1 MMFTPVSDSINE
13 TIARAR
19 QCLTNENSEGYEA
32 LDSLFRRLEAVAR
45 EVFQDKLRSDYQGLV
60 EKLEK
65 GRVLT
70 ADEQNTL
77 ELLIIGVARTYLQ
90 METDFPTWQT
100 KVDRLARELEALE
113 ASGVDSTDALLRV
126 QCICLEAK
134 TVLPE
139 LTNYLRERERVERF
153 ENSMRS
159 SLGAESGQ
167 LLADVVREMMQ
178 SGRS

>member
-1 MMFTPVSDSINE
+1 MFTPVSDSIQE
-13 TIARAR
+13 TVARAR
-19 QCLTNENSEGYEA
+19 QCLAHENSEAYEA
-32 LDSLFRRLEAVAR
+32 LDSLFRRLEVVAR
-45 EVFQDKLRSDYQGLV
+45 EVLQDKLRGDYQGLV

-70 ADEQNTL
+70 ADEQSTL

-90 METDFPTWQT
+90 MEPDFPTWKI
-100 KVDRLARELEALE
+100 KVDGLARELEALQ
-113 ASGVDSTDALLRV
+113 ASGVESADALLRV
-126 QCICLEAK
+126 QGICLEAK
-134 TVLPE
+134 AVLPE

-159 SLGAESGQ
+159 SLGVESGQ

>member
-1 MMFTPVSDSINE
+1 MGDPVSSSIQE
-13 TIARAR
+13 TTSKAR

-32 LDSLFRRLEAVAR
+32 LDSLFRRLEVVAR
-45 EVFQDKLRSDYQGLV
+45 EVMQDKLRGDYQTLV

-70 ADEQNTL
+70 AEEQNTL

-90 METDFPTWQT
+90 IESDFPTWKA
-100 KVDRLARELEALE
+100 KVDRLAHELEALQ
-113 ASGVDSTDALLRV
+113 ASGIDSAEALL
-126 QCICLEAK
+126 QIQGICLEAK

-153 ENSMRS
+153 ENSLRS
-159 SLGAESGQ
+159 SLGVESGQ
-167 LLADVVREMMQ
+167 LLADVVREMLQ

>member
-1 MMFTPVSDSINE
+1 MFTPVSASINE
-13 TIARAR
+13 TVAKAR
-19 QCLTNENSEGYEA
+19 QCLVNENSEGYET
-32 LDSLFRRLEAVAR
+32 LDSLFRRLDAVAR
-45 EVFQDKLRSDYQGLV
+45 EVFQDKLRNDYQGLV

-70 ADEQNTL
+70 PDEQNTL

-90 METDFPTWQT
+90 MESDFPAWKT

-126 QCICLEAK
+126 QSVCLEAK

-153 ENSMRS
+153 ETSVRS

>member
-1 MMFTPVSDSINE
+1 MFTPVSDSIQE
-13 TIARAR
+13 TVVRAQ
-19 QCLTNENSEGYEA
+19 QCLVNENSEEYEA
-32 LDSLFRRLEAVAR
+32 LDSLFRRLEVVAR

-65 GRVLT
+65 RRVLT
-70 ADEQNTL
+70 AEEQNTL
-77 ELLIIGVARTYLQ
+77 ELLIIGVARTYIK
-90 METDFPTWQT
+90 MEPDFPIWKT
-100 KVDRLARELEALE
+100 KVDRLARELEALQ
-113 ASGVDSTDALLRV
+113 ASGVDSADALLSV
-126 QCICLEAK
+126 QGICLEAK
-134 TVLPE
+134 AVLPE

-153 ENSMRS
+153 ESSMRS

>member
-1 MMFTPVSDSINE
+1 MLTPVTDSINE
-13 TIARAR
+13 TVSRAR
-19 QCLTNENSEGYEA
+19 QCLVNENSEGYEA
-32 LDSLFRRLEAVAR
+32 LDSLFRRLEVIAR
-45 EVFQDKLRSDYQGLV
+45 EVFQDRLRSDYQTLV

-90 METDFPTWQT
+90 MESDFSAWKT
-100 KVDRLARELEALE
+100 KVDSLARDLEALA
-113 ASGVDSTDALLRV
+113 ASGADSTDALLRV
-126 QCICLEAK
+126 QSICLEAK

-139 LTNYLRERERVERF
+139 LTNYLRERERIERF
-153 ENSMRS
+153 ENSLRS
-159 SLGAESGQ
+159 SLGVESGQ
-167 LLADVVREMMQ
+167 LLADVVREMLQ

>member
-1 MMFTPVSDSINE
+1 MINPVTDSIQE
-13 TIARAR
+13 TVARAR
-19 QCLTNENSEGYEA
+19 ACLANENSEGYEA
-32 LDSLFRRLEAVAR
+32 LDSLFRRLEVVAR
-45 EVFQDKLRSDYQGLV
+45 EVLQDKLRGDYQGLV

-70 ADEQNTL
+70 AEEQNTL

-90 METDFPTWQT
+90 MESDFPTWKT
-100 KVDRLARELEALE
+100 KVDRLARELEALQ
-113 ASGVDSTDALLRV
+113 ASSVDSAEVLLRI
-126 QCICLEAK
+126 QSICLEAK

-139 LTNYLRERERVERF
+139 LTNYLRERERVVRF
-153 ENSMRS
+153 ENSLRS
-159 SLGAESGQ
+159 SLGVESGQ

>member
-1 MMFTPVSDSINE
+1 MEDPVSSTIQE
-13 TIARAR
+13 TTARAR
-19 QCLTNENSEGYEA
+19 QCLASENSEGYEA

-45 EVFQDKLRSDYQGLV
+45 EVLQDKLRRDQQSLV

-65 GRVLT
+65 GLVLT
-70 ADEQNTL
+70 ADEQHTL
-77 ELLIIGVARTYLQ
+77 ELLIIGVARTYLEI
-90 METDFPTWQT
+90 ETDFPAWRT
-100 KVDRLARELEALE
+100 KVDRLARELEALQ
-113 ASGVDSTDALLRV
+113 AGGVDSAEALLRV
-126 QCICLEAK
+126 QGICLEAK

-159 SLGAESGQ
+159 SLGVENGQ
-167 LLADVVREMMQ
+167 LLADVVREMLQ

>member
-1 MMFTPVSDSINE
+1 MFTPVSDSINE
-13 TIARAR
+13 TVSRAR
-19 QCLTNENSEGYEA
+19 QCLVNENSEEYEA
-32 LDSLFRRLEAVAR
+32 LDTLFRRLEVIAR
-45 EVFQDKLRSDYQGLV
+45 EVFQDKLRGDYQSLV

-65 GRVLT
+65 GLVLT

-90 METDFPTWQT
+90 MESDFPTWKT
-100 KVDRLARELEALE
+100 KVDQLARELEALE
-113 ASGVDSTDALLRV
+113 ASGFDSADALLRL
-126 QCICLEAK
+126 QSICLEAK

-139 LTNYLRERERVERF
+139 LTNYLRERERIERF
-153 ENSMRS
+153 ESSMRS
-159 SLGAESGQ
+159 NLGVENGQ